1 MNTNKKT
8 IKSSRKIDDSV
19 ILGTFEGECLDADI
33 TNLNGL
39 DIPRE
44 VWEYVFNSD
53 DYKKGIEYGWYIGFL
68 GHPED
73 PNCMDFR
80 NACIVLRECYMDDNG
95 KLHGKFDLID
105 TPVGQVVLKF
115 IKAGVKFGISVRGAG
130 DIEADT
136 VVPETFVFRG
146 FDLVS
151 FPAFPESIPEFQQ
164 IAASTDPVK
173 QKRYQAVC
181 AAVNTALPHIDSVAS
196 LNIIRNQF
204 AKQSKEYKNISA
216 AINTLESKPAAS
228 EAEVRDALQQQRI
241 TAMVDMYMQ
250 SQKRVKKLADDNHQL
265 KQTLASTKENADHK
279 ILATKRLMNGRISA
293 LKQQVIDANA
303 QINEQKSTI
312 ARLSKQK
319 QDAIH
324 AAIQIEAD
332 SQKKIQAAKQVSN
345 ETIEASKK
353 LQNHLRQITN
363 NKDAIKSSYSNVKDE
378 TAILAAQ
385 IDELTQKLN
394 AAEQCNKKLKA
405 QVEDLSSDNSI
416 LKEQDRKHK
425 VTIKECK
432 DTIQECQDK
441 INTLENNN
449 KRLGKDNLLYKRRVE
464 ATTSKLSD
472 SEHENERLSAECNKT
487 VEAAKH
493 LQSDISNRDR
503 ENRNLQTQLTAA
515 RKLIDEYQD
524 EYVKVYSNAIGI
536 VPGSITVT
544 SSTSVSELQSKIVG
558 SKTVTRDDNSITGA
572 IEIDQPI
579 TDDNNGDELITA

>member
-1 MNTNKKT
+1 MSANKKT

-312 ARLSKQK
+312 AKLSKQK

-324 AAIQIEAD
+324 AAIQLEAH

-385 IDELTQKLN
+385 VDELTQKLN
-394 AAEQCNKKLKA
+394 AAEQCNKKLK
-405 QVEDLSSDNSI
+405 
-416 LKEQDRKHK
+416 
-425 VTIKECK
+425 VTIKEC
-432 DTIQECQDK
+432 QDR
-441 INTLENNN
+441 IDTLENNN

-464 ATTSKLSD
+464 ATTSKLSE

-487 VEAAKH
+487 VEASKH

-579 TDDNNGDELITA
+579 TDDDNNDKLITA